1 MRRLK
6 AIHILSVLATSLLMA
21 GCQGAATP
29 NPDSAAAPNSA
40 SAPASSGEEFREVTI
55 PAATTITVALDDG
68 VGSATS
74 HADDPVRAHVTHPV
88 SIDGLVVV
96 PTGSNV
102 SGAVIEA
109 VRSGRVKG
117 LAHVAIR
124 FDKLRPAADG
134 ETYTIRT
141 SQITR
146 TAQSEKKKDAAK
158 IGVGAGAGAAIG
170 AILGGGKGAAIGA
183 GVGAGGGAAYVMST
197 RGQEINIAPGATL
210 AVKLM
215 DPIKIRVSTA
225 SNTVAAA
232 RTN

>member
-6 AIHILSVLATSLLMA
+6 SIHILSVLATTLLLA
-21 GCQGAATP
+21 GCQGTANSSSANAPNDTPSATP
-29 NPDSAAAPNSA
+29 S
-40 SAPASSGEEFREVTI
+40 EEFRELTI
-55 PAATTITVALDDG
+55 PAATTFTVALDDG

-74 HADDPVRAHVTHPV
+74 RVDDPVRAHVTHPV

-96 PTGSNV
+96 PTGSSV

-117 LAHVAIR
+117 LAHVGIR
-124 FDKLRPAADG
+124 FDKIRPAADG
-134 ETYTIRT
+134 ETYAIRT
-141 SQITR
+141 AQITR

-158 IGVGAGAGAAIG
+158 IGIGAGAGAIVG
-170 AILGGGKGAAIGA
+170 GLLGGGKGAAIGA
-183 GVGAGGGAAYVMST
+183 GVGAGGGTAYVLST
-197 RGQEINIAPGATL
+197 RGQEISIGPGATL

-215 DPIKIRVSTA
+215 EPIKVRVST
-225 SNTVAAA
+225 SPNTVAAA

>member
-6 AIHILSVLATSLLMA
+6 PIHLLSVFATTLFVA
-21 GCQGAATP
+21 GCQGAA
-29 NPDSAAAPNSA
+29 NSHSAAAPNDTPSA
-40 SAPASSGEEFREVTI
+40 TPAEEFRELTI
-55 PAATTITVALDDG
+55 PAATTITVALDDA
-68 VGSATS
+68 VGSETS
-74 HADDPVRAHVTHPV
+74 RVDDPVRAHVMRPV

-96 PTGSNV
+96 PMGSNMT
-102 SGAVIEA
+102 GAVVEA

-117 LAHVAIR
+117 LAQVGIR

-141 SQITR
+141 QEVSR

-158 IGVGAGAGAAIG
+158 IGIGAGAGAAIG
-170 AILGGGKGAAIGA
+170 ALMGGGKGAAIGA
-183 GVGAGGGAAYVMST
+183 GVGAGGGTAYVMST
-197 RGQEINIAPGATL
+197 RGQEISIAKGATL

-215 DPIKIRVSTA
+215 EPIKVRVSTS